1 MNGMNPKTCL
11 NCKYWVRDDK
21 DLVIGQCWYCRG
33 LGLSEVRS
41 WRFQC
46 EGDTC
51 LMYRKARLSR
61 KPYHDSKRLE
71 LVTEWCSPK
80 PLAVSRYYSQPLPLF
95 GGAG

>member
-1 MNGMNPKTCL
+1 MTPKTCL

-41 WRFQC
+41 WRLQFDAEDCQAF
-46 EGDTC
+46 
-51 LMYRKARLSR
+51 RKARLSR

-71 LVTEWCSPK
+71 LVTKWCSPK
-80 PLAVSRYYSQPLPLF
+80 PLAVSRYYSQPLPF